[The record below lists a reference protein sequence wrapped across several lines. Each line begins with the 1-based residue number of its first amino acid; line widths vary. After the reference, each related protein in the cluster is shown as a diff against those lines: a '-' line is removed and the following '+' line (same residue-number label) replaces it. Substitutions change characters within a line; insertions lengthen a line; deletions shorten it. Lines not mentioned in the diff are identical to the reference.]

1 VISVAESFE
10 VDITEL
16 ARRGIE
22 IDRVAETARSI
33 LGDLKGRLV
42 ALGPLAG
49 GGDVAAEFL
58 KNYLP
63 ALEAGL
69 DLLGGVQTALI
80 TGSDQVFL
88 NSKSFLNTETVNVQS
103 THVST

>member
-16 ARRGIE
+16 ARRGVE

-42 ALGPLAG
+42 HLGPLAG
-49 GGDVAAEFL
+49 TGDVAAEFL
-58 KNYLP
+58 NNYLP
-63 ALEAGL
+63 ALEAGF
-69 DLLGGVQTALI
+69 DLLGGVQVALT

-88 NSKSFLNTETVNVQS
+88 NSKSFLNTEIVNVHS